1 MNSGMI
7 KFSTLMKTNSNK
19 KYREMLLLTDLSTEK
34 LLDY

>member
-7 KFSTLMKTNSNK
+7 KFSMLMKMNSNK
-19 KYREMLLLTDLSTEK
+19 KYKEMLSLTDSSTEK